1 MKESNLTHNSNW
13 RTEMML
19 LVKQINTSLNDDKSM
34 DLLKDAI
41 KDLDLKRNK
50 KITNYIPDI
59 YEYI

>member
-1 MKESNLTHNSNW
+1 
-13 RTEMML
+13 MML
-19 LVKQINTSLNDDKSM
+19 IVKQINTALNDDKSM